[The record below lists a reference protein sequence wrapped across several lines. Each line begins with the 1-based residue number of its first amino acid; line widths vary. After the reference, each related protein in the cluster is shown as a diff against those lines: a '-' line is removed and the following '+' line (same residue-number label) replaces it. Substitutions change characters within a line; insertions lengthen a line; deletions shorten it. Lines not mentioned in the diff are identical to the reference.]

1 MKCNV
6 LDSWIQSLSC
16 ENLVMTE
23 VKKPSNR
30 PLVLSNAAAA
40 LQYKDHQ
47 PTCLHPITWSTMH
60 LSNSGKLSLILS
72 VKTVSVK
79 HISRSNKK
87 FLTVHVSNMKNLLIW
102 SHPSVALSQG
112 ATSSTVS
119 CFFFF
124 FLGRWGRLLSLM
136 STPAFTK
143 WQQRHQMLPTP
154 LGRWSGYNG
163 QCRAHV
169 VQKECQRQQA
179 MERVLHLHLDHR
191 LHSWGLLSSHRT
203 AQGKDSPRVLAVP
216 WGWSPH
222 TFTHEAAAGEKGLR
236 VTCTLCNYLSL
247 TICIKWLHSAAGR
260 GTLLCW
266 RQIPALMSAS
276 FPSLFWLTAKHV
288 SSLWIMEWDGTE
300 LPGPGNLCQNFGW

>member
-1 MKCNV
+1 MSPNGEQYCLLHLLGDLSTVQNLSCPDVMKCNV

-30 PLVLSNAAAA
+30 PLVLSDAAAA

-119 CFFFF
+119 WFFFF
-124 FLGRWGRLLSLM
+124 FWADEADSFHSCPHQHLLSD
-136 STPAFTK
+136 SKDTK
-143 WQQRHQMLPTP
+143 CCQHL
-154 LGRWSGYNG
+154 LGAG
-163 QCRAHV
+163 
-169 VQKECQRQQA
+169 
-179 MERVLHLHLDHR
+179 LDI
-191 LHSWGLLSSHRT
+191 T
-203 AQGKDSPRVLAVP
+203 DNA
-216 WGWSPH
+216 
-222 TFTHEAAAGEKGLR
+222 E
-236 VTCTLCNYLSL
+236 L
-247 TICIKWLHSAAGR
+247 T
-260 GTLLCW
+260 
-266 RQIPALMSAS
+266 
-276 FPSLFWLTAKHV
+276 
-288 SSLWIMEWDGTE
+288 
-300 LPGPGNLCQNFGW
+300 

>member
-1 MKCNV
+1 MSPNGEQYCLLHLLGDLSTVQNLSCPDVMKCNV

-47 PTCLHPITWSTMH
+47 PT
-60 LSNSGKLSLILS
+60 
-72 VKTVSVK
+72 
-79 HISRSNKK
+79 
-87 FLTVHVSNMKNLLIW
+87 
-102 SHPSVALSQG
+102 
-112 ATSSTVS
+112 
-119 CFFFF
+119 
-124 FLGRWGRLLSLM
+124 
-136 STPAFTK
+136 
-143 WQQRHQMLPTP
+143 
-154 LGRWSGYNG
+154 
-163 QCRAHV
+163 
-169 VQKECQRQQA
+169 
-179 MERVLHLHLDHR
+179 
-191 LHSWGLLSSHRT
+191 
-203 AQGKDSPRVLAVP
+203 
-216 WGWSPH
+216 WSPH

-247 TICIKWLHSAAGR
+247 TICIKWLHSAVGR

-276 FPSLFWLTAKHV
+276 FPSLFWLIARHV

-300 LPGPGNLCQNFGW
+300 LPGPGNLCQNFGWYRPIREADRPLVRK